1 MNQYRT
7 GFWASIPP
15 VTKNLIIINAL
26 CWLATVVFLRL
37 GFDLTSY
44 LGLHYFVASDF
55 NPAQLITYMFLH
67 DSRTLTHL
75 FFNMFSLY
83 MFGRTLEYV
92 WGSKRFLMYYMIT
105 GIGAGIVQEAT
116 WFFQMHSEL
125 QQLPEAFTM
134 NGMEMTKDALLNHF
148 ITVGASGAIFGIL
161 LAYGMMFPDTPL
173 YIMFIPI
180 PIKAKYFVIFYGV
193 VELFFGVGNFSGDNI
208 AHFAHLG
215 GMLFGYFLIKYW
227 RMKGFNNGRY
237 F

>member
-1 MNQYRT
+1 
-7 GFWASIPP
+7 
-15 VTKNLIIINAL
+15 
-26 CWLATVVFLRL
+26 
-37 GFDLTSY
+37 
-44 LGLHYFVASDF
+44 
-55 NPAQLITYMFLH
+55 
-67 DSRTLTHL
+67 
-75 FFNMFSLY
+75 
-83 MFGRTLEYV
+83 
-92 WGSKRFLMYYMIT
+92 
-105 GIGAGIVQEAT
+105 
-116 WFFQMHSEL
+116 MHSEL

-134 NGMEMTKDALLNHF
+134 NGVEMTKDVLLNHF

-180 PIKAKYFVIFYGV
+180 PIKAKYFVIFYGI